1 MYNLPTKSRATI
13 DRLPLYYR
21 AVTQLKEE
29 GVKITSSVSLG
40 RKIGITPEQVRKDL
54 SSLGEFGRKGVG
66 YYVTTLACNI
76 GTLLG
81 LHKKWRIALVGFGH
95 LGWALANYRPFSYQ
109 GFEIAA
115 IFDKDPEKVGA
126 QFGDMPI
133 WHINDLPMAAPL
145 GSFDIGAIAVPANAA
160 QDVADRM
167 IQAGIHGIWN
177 FAPIRIKVPNHI
189 ALYNEDLVVGLN
201 NLSFHL
207 SKKE

>member
-1 MYNLPTKSRATI
+1 
-13 DRLPLYYR
+13 
-21 AVTQLKEE
+21 
-29 GVKITSSVSLG
+29 
-40 RKIGITPEQVRKDL
+40 
-54 SSLGEFGRKGVG
+54 
-66 YYVTTLACNI
+66 
-76 GTLLG
+76 
-81 LHKKWRIALVGFGH
+81 
-95 LGWALANYRPFSYQ
+95 
-109 GFEIAA
+109 
-115 IFDKDPEKVGA
+115 
-126 QFGDMPI
+126 MPI